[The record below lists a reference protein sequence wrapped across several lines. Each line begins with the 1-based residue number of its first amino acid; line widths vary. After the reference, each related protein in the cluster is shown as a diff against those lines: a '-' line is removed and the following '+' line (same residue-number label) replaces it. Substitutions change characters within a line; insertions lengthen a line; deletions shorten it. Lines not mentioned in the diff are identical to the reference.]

1 VNAPA
6 DDAALL
12 AELNARL
19 GPLHARQRLG
29 IETEKNQQL
38 VGGGRNL
45 LHLEHSSLAAS
56 AIRGVLRLTG
66 LYGRGRRNALALALH
81 ENEFVL
87 PRLPA
92 AFDGLCLLHLSD
104 LHLDM
109 NEDTV
114 PAIIERVRDLD
125 YDLCVLT
132 GDYRARTHGEVAG
145 AIAGMERL
153 RPHLRDPVYA
163 VLGNHDSVR
172 MIPAFEGMGIRML
185 LNEAVTLERE
195 GAKLHL
201 AGVDDA
207 HFFRVDNLEKAAQ
220 ALSEPGAAVLLS
232 HTPEIYRQA
241 AHAGFDLF
249 LCGHTH
255 GGQICLPGGMPVIL
269 EASIPRRLGRGVWQ
283 HGTMAGYTS
292 RGAGTSVVDVRFNC
306 AGEVALHR
314 LRASPSVAT

>member
-1 VNAPA
+1 MNAPA
-6 DDAALL
+6 EDAALL
-12 AELNARL
+12 AELDARL
-19 GPLHARQRLG
+19 GRLHARQRLG
-29 IETEKNQQL
+29 IEREKNQQL
-38 VGGGRNL
+38 VGGGRNF
-45 LHLEHSSLAAS
+45 LHLEHSSFAAS
-56 AIRGVLRLTG
+56 VIRGVLRLTG
-66 LYGRGRRNALALALH
+66 LYGRGRRNALELALY
-81 ENEFVL
+81 ENDFVL

-92 AFDGLCLLHLSD
+92 AFDGLKILHLSD
-104 LHLDM
+104 LHVDM
-109 NEDTV
+109 NEGTV
-114 PAIIERVRDLD
+114 PAIAERVRELD

-132 GDYRARTHGEVAG
+132 GDYRARTHGEVAA
-145 AIAGMERL
+145 AISGMERL
-153 RPHLRDPVYA
+153 RLHLRDPVYA

-201 AGVDDA
+201 VGVDDA

-220 ALSEPGAAVLLS
+220 VLSEPGAAVLLS

-255 GGQICLPGGMPVIL
+255 GGQICLPGGVPVIL
-269 EASIPRRLGRGVWQ
+269 EASIPRRLGRGSWH
-283 HGTMAGYTS
+283 HGAMAGYTS

-314 LRASPSVAT
+314 LRAPQ